1 MPGPIQKLA
10 ISILI
15 FICDKKNMFVYTEH
29 IKHEQADIDIVIYL
43 DFLTQVY
50 HVKLT
55 LIPCE
60 IEI

>member
-15 FICDKKNMFVYTEH
+15 LVVTKKNMFVYTEH
-29 IKHEQADIDIVIYL
+29 IKHEQSDIDIVIYL